1 MSETKKKDGTPKTS
15 KKNKWV
21 EDTEVELA
29 ASPDL
34 TVDAMIANAS
44 DSEMDRIA
52 MGQNPRRVVKEEEG
66 EVEDEEEASTE

>member
-1 MSETKKKDGTPKTS
+1 MTDAKKKVGVPKTS

-21 EDTEVELA
+21 EDTEVKLA

-52 MGQNPRRVVKEEEG
+52 MGQNPRRVVQADEE
-66 EVEDEEEASTE
+66 EDEEETPAD

>member
-1 MSETKKKDGTPKTS
+1 MTDAKKKDGTPKTP

-52 MGQNPRRVVKEEEG
+52 MGDNPRRVLQADEEEN
-66 EVEDEEEASTE
+66 EDEEETPAD